1 MSRVA
6 NAFAAAAVLA
16 AATAWWLWPVEL
28 PPRALDG
35 VRQATTTEDVA
46 RATAATAEA
55 AAERRNAV
63 AAAPD
68 AAAPAPARWTFAVRL
83 HCRPFGAERSAVP
96 RFGPIEAGAREYAT
110 NLLSPGEREF
120 SWRGRSPQA
129 ELVFDSGH
137 LRRVQVRSGVAAD
150 VSVAP
155 NLRGPSLFLDM
166 EAATAVSLD
175 GGFAA
180 AFWEA
185 GRETKHS
192 TVLLDNLGDDEDVR
206 DPVANR
212 PTHAAPPPIT
222 MTLRGRVVDP
232 GGAPIERARMLWCSD
247 TGDLCNGARS
257 AIDGSFAFD
266 HLPATNGQLWACAP
280 GFDVTWP
287 VVGRRV
293 GIDEEATLVLDPA
306 ACTGSLALT
315 VQRPDDV
322 GKADVTVRVWQRA
335 SGLGLMARPLDS
347 ADGSLHFA
355 LDRFPPGDY
364 TIEVLCPGFGV
375 VPGGTFASD
384 GHAKIE
390 RTIALPASCLVTVVR
405 STVLADFALVRVTP
419 TCDLRIE
426 LPNELPG
433 PFRLGPG
440 DYAARWRD
448 ATGDHEL
455 AFAIP
460 TMPPATRTVTLP

>member
-1 MSRVA
+1 MKV
-6 NAFAAAAVLA
+6 
-16 AATAWWLWPVEL
+16 T
-28 PPRALDG
+28 PRAPL
-35 VRQATTTEDVA
+35 RLTALPLLATMAGCSLAPPTPPQTTSWPY
-46 RATAATAEA
+46 T
-55 AAERRNAV
+55 
-63 AAAPD
+63 
-68 AAAPAPARWTFAVRL
+68 L
-83 HCRPFGAERSAVP
+83 HLNCRPFGAITSSVP
-96 RFGPIEAGAREYAT
+96 RFGPIESGVRTYT
-110 NLLSPGEREF
+110 MDTPGLGERALT
-120 SWRGRSPQA
+120 WTGRTPQV
-129 ELVFDSGH
+129 ELVFDTGH
-137 LRRVQVRSGVAAD
+137 LRRVPVRSGLTSILLPDD
-150 VSVAP
+150 VSGRLSTLGRYELP
-155 NLRGPSLFLDM
+155 T
-166 EAATAVSLD
+166 ATATD
-175 GGFAA
+175 GMWGAT
-180 AFWEA
+180 FWEA
-185 GRETKHS
+185 GQRTEWIQTIAGQPPFR
-192 TVLLDNLGDDEDVR
+192 LDEDDRYESSHRVSGVIEQ
-206 DPVANR
+206 PEAS
-212 PTHAAPPPIT
+212 PPAT
-222 MTLRGRVVDP
+222 QTLHGRVVDP
-232 GGAPIERARMLWCSD
+232 HGAPVEAARLLWWNVG
-247 TGDLCNGARS
+247 GDLRNDVTSGIEGLFL
-257 AIDGSFAFD
+257 IDD
-266 HLPATNGQLWACAP
+266 LPERTGQLWACVP
-280 GFDVTWP
+280 GFDATWP

-293 GIDEEATLVLDPA
+293 EPGESTTLVLDPA

-460 TMPPATRTVTLP
+460 TMPPATRTVTLR